1 MKSTNPARTKF
12 LRNRLAVISSV
23 FAGLLV
29 LLCGTASWWIPD
41 QSPNAN
47 AQHLSIVAQKPGF
60 SVWMIYENS
69 NPTLG
74 IPVEH
79 LRVNGPRLTAQM
91 YTEDGKGAI
100 LTYATNQVRWEHKRF
115 LLGTDRFGRDLLSR
129 LILGGRISLSIGLV
143 AVLLSLLI
151 GVLIGSTAG
160 YWGKTMDFFLMGFT
174 NMVWSIPTLLMVIAI
189 TLALGKGFW
198 QIFLAVGLTMWVDVA
213 RITRGQVLSLR
224 EKEFVTAG
232 KVLGYSH
239 LRIIF
244 KHILPNVTSPL
255 IVISAANFASAILIE
270 AGISFLGVGVQPPV
284 ASWGGMVKE
293 HYAYLILDSPHLALI
308 PGFAIMLTVLAFT
321 FIGDGL
327 RSSLDVKQS

>member
-1 MKSTNPARTKF
+1 MKSPNPARTKF

-23 FAGLLV
+23 FVGLLV

-160 YWGKTMDFFLMGFT
+160 Y
-174 NMVWSIPTLLMVIAI
+174 
-189 TLALGKGFW
+189 
-198 QIFLAVGLTMWVDVA
+198 
-213 RITRGQVLSLR
+213 
-224 EKEFVTAG
+224 
-232 KVLGYSH
+232 
-239 LRIIF
+239 
-244 KHILPNVTSPL
+244 
-255 IVISAANFASAILIE
+255 
-270 AGISFLGVGVQPPV
+270 
-284 ASWGGMVKE
+284 
-293 HYAYLILDSPHLALI
+293 
-308 PGFAIMLTVLAFT
+308 
-321 FIGDGL
+321 
-327 RSSLDVKQS
+327 

>member
-1 MKSTNPARTKF
+1 MKLSDPALKKF
-12 LRNRLAVISSV
+12 LRNPLAVASSV
-23 FAGLLV
+23 FVILLS
-29 LLCGTASWWIPD
+29 LACAAAPYWIPD
-41 QSPNAN
+41 RTDDAN
-47 AQHLSIVAQKPGF
+47 DQHLNMVAQKPGF
-60 SVWMIYENS
+60 SVWMLYEHS
-69 NPTLG
+69 NPQTG
-74 IPVEH
+74 IPMQSIQQ
-79 LRVNGPRLTAQM
+79 NGNQIVAKE
-91 YTEDGKGAI
+91 YAEDGSGSYRI
-100 LTYATNQVRWEHKRF
+100 YSIQQVRYEKNYYI
-115 LLGTDRFGRDLLSR
+115 LGTDRYGRDLLSR
-129 LILGGRISLSIGLV
+129 LILGGRVSLSIGLV
-143 AVLLSLLI
+143 AVLISIVI
-151 GVLIGSTAG
+151 GVFVGSISG
-160 YWGKTMDFFLMGFT
+160 YWGKVVDFFLMGFT

-224 EKEFVTAG
+224 EKEFITAG
-232 KVLGYSH
+232 KVLGYSN

-244 KHILPNVTSPL
+244 KHILPNITSPL

-293 HYAYLILDSPHLALI
+293 HYAYLILDTPHLALI

>member
-1 MKSTNPARTKF
+1 MKLSSPVLKKF
-12 LRNRLAVISSV
+12 LRNPLAVTSSI
-23 FAGLLV
+23 FV
-29 LLCGTASWWIPD
+29 LLLSLLCAIAPFWIPD
-41 QSPNAN
+41 QTPNAN
-47 AQHLSIVAQKPGF
+47 DQHLSIVAQKPGF
-60 SVWMIYENS
+60 KVWILYELS
-69 NPTLG
+69 NPQVG
-74 IPVEH
+74 IPMESIQF
-79 LRVNGPRLTAQM
+79 NGDRILAKT
-91 YTEDGKGAI
+91 YSEDHKGTI
-100 LTYATNQVRWEHKRF
+100 VQYAKHQVHWEKKYYI
-115 LLGTDRFGRDLLSR
+115 LGTDRYGRDLLSR
-129 LILGGRISLSIGLV
+129 LILGGRVSLSIGLV
-143 AVLLSLLI
+143 AVLISIVI
-151 GVLIGSTAG
+151 GVFVGSVSG
-160 YWGKTMDFFLMGFT
+160 YWGKFVDFFLMGFT

-232 KVLGYSH
+232 KVLGYSN

-244 KHILPNVTSPL
+244 KHILPNIISPL

-293 HYAYLILDSPHLALI
+293 HYAYLILDTPHLALI